1 MNEFAVNTL
10 LISIMNDES
19 YNGEIR
25 WLAESLLES
34 HCDVN
39 AKIAFI
45 EQCIECFE
53 GN

>member
-19 YNGEIR
+19 YNGEVR

-34 HCDVN
+34 HCDPN

-45 EQCIECFE
+45 EACIENFKD
-53 GN
+53 N